1 VDALDVLCAAMEAES
16 LLLRH
21 GWTEEAASLD
31 EEIVAFAAAHVA
43 ELPRTA
49 DLRYGLASA

>member
-31 EEIVAFAAAHVA
+31 EEIVAYATAHVA